1 MVGRRASRGHGS
13 GLGGGAYRSGQPGQG
28 SQAGRS
34 LVRKHL
40 SRGGGIQVG
49 MASATSEALW
59 PQAPAEGSGQSSRS
73 LGEVFRQTLRLPSRS
88 GVAAA
93 LNASP
98 SPLALG
104 TISSPE
110 NLSAPSSHQALQ
122 GRRGRVWASGVLGPP
137 WVCPWQ
143 LPLIDYLELVWAL
156 GQADRDLRP
165 LTYRCRPQSRGVAGA
180 GLTQAPST
188 PSPPCHVSGA
198 SRERA
203 AGPGG
208 F

>member
-1 MVGRRASRGHGS
+1 
-13 GLGGGAYRSGQPGQG
+13 
-28 SQAGRS
+28 
-34 LVRKHL
+34 
-40 SRGGGIQVG
+40 

-156 GQADRDLRP
+156 GQADRDLHP
-165 LTYRCRPQSRGVAGA
+165 LTYRCRLQSREVAGA

-188 PSPPCHVSGA
+188 PSPPCHVSGS

>member
-1 MVGRRASRGHGS
+1 M
-13 GLGGGAYRSGQPGQG
+13 
-28 SQAGRS
+28 
-34 LVRKHL
+34 
-40 SRGGGIQVG
+40 GGGIQVG

-122 GRRGRVWASGVLGPP
+122 VSPAESGGRWRRPDSGT
-137 WVCPWQ
+137 Q
-143 LPLIDYLELVWAL
+143 H
-156 GQADRDLRP
+156 
-165 LTYRCRPQSRGVAGA
+165 PQSSMSCLGGFQ
-180 GLTQAPST
+180 GKS
-188 PSPPCHVSGA
+188 
-198 SRERA
+198 SR
-203 AGPGG
+203 PGG
-208 F
+208 LLRRELCALAVG